1 MPNNDPAALL
11 QRHSSTKMCIM
22 MENLQG
28 WAAADATS
36 SSSANKCHVRRD
48 RNVLCIT
55 SEISAEAG
63 DIGWACYLHVLTMEK
78 NSPPN
83 VNEGKSRTH
92 PSVAL
97 YMLSVAAPGGFLFVR
112 PTGTLKPTPNL
123 ISFTSN

>member
-28 WAAADATS
+28 WAAPDATS

-78 NSPPN
+78 ILHQMSMRASLARIPLLLFTCCLLLLREGFCLSDPP
-83 VNEGKSRTH
+83 
-92 PSVAL
+92 AL
-97 YMLSVAAPGGFLFVR
+97 
-112 PTGTLKPTPNL
+112 
-123 ISFTSN
+123 